1 MARSDKSKSNPL
13 KKKTRARKS
22 GEVSAPA
29 ESTGQTVSGTP
40 AQFQSEQPAAETKKR
55 DARRRQVEE
64 EPLVDLRESEESLD
78 HTFSPSTTS
87 NGYQDINDDSAA
99 HRRIAERAFMVYQE
113 HGCEHG
119 NDWAHWFE
127 AERQIRAT

>member
-1 MARSDKSKSNPL
+1 MARSDKGKNNPV
-13 KKKTRARKS
+13 KEKTRARKS

-29 ESTGQTVSGTP
+29 ESTGQTVSGNP
-40 AQFQSEQPAAETKKR
+40 AQIQSVQPAPETKKR
-55 DARRRQVEE
+55 DVRRRQVEE
-64 EPLVDLRESEESLD
+64 EALVDMRESEESLD
-78 HTFSPSTTS
+78 HTIPASTTS
-87 NGYQDINDDSAA
+87 NGSQDIHDDSTA

-113 HGCEHG
+113 RGYEDG